1 MSAIV
6 THFRWVMLVSGV
18 LTFTMIHA
26 AIAPEA
32 ALTSTFGESLTGPLA
47 NIVVRSWGTLIALV
61 GLMLI
66 YGAFHPPVRALV
78 LVVAGVSKAIFVGL
92 VLSQGERYLA
102 RSGRRSRHRRLGHGR
117 AVRVVSA
124 GGDTQSGHST
134 VTVPGG
140 QSRRP
145 GSAILEQSAS
155 ASGDELRDGCR
166 FSERCCAVEY
176 AEMQHFGR

>member
-18 LTFTMIHA
+18 LTFTIIDA

-47 NIVVRSWGTLIALV
+47 NIIVRSWGTLIALV

-92 VLSQGERYLA
+92 VLAQGDRYLA
-102 RSGRRSRHRRLGHGR
+102 GQA
-117 AVRVVSA
+117 AVAVTVDSVMVGLFGWYLLA
-124 GGDTQSGHST
+124 GTLNRDTQ
-134 VTVPGG
+134 P
-140 QSRRP
+140 
-145 GSAILEQSAS
+145 
-155 ASGDELRDGCR
+155 
-166 FSERCCAVEY
+166 
-176 AEMQHFGR
+176 